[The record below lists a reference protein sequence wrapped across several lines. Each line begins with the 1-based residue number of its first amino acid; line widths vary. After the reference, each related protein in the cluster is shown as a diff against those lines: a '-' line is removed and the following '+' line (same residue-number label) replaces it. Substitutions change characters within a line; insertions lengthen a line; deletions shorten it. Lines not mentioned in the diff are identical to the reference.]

1 MYKAFTKLGSEHMLF
16 FPKQTNK
23 KPNLFYSAHFPNFK
37 TSFLISDL
45 NGSLVVS
52 VMFTI
57 YVIINNTVIEL
68 LNISLYVLII
78 FSNNTETE
86 KNSPPTLG
94 NFQGAVISFHS
105 TH

>member
-1 MYKAFTKLGSEHMLF
+1 
-16 FPKQTNK
+16 
-23 KPNLFYSAHFPNFK
+23 
-37 TSFLISDL
+37 
-45 NGSLVVS
+45 
-52 VMFTI
+52 MFTI
-57 YVIINNTVIEL
+57 YVIINNTVIEF

-78 FSNNTETE
+78 FSNNIETE